1 MKFMK
6 IGGFQLKRDFKE
18 NPEIIVS
25 KRKIVNTFTDCLNK
39 AEIFNEKI
47 PYLVIHRTEREGLGS
62 RLEIDLTFK
71 EDIKGICT
79 SENEDDANKK
89 LTQYIIKKLNTISN
103 FEFSLNGKWYIDV
116 LDKTNIEHYKSFSV
130 IRNFYMFNMWYE
142 EHQPITKNCTLTI
155 SIDNPYPAFEILGK

>member
-1 MKFMK
+1 M
-6 IGGFQLKRDFKE
+6 KRDFKE

-89 LTQYIIKKLNTISN
+89 LTQYIIKKFRFCLSGI
-103 FEFSLNGKWYIDV
+103 FLFLK
-116 LDKTNIEHYKSFSV
+116 
-130 IRNFYMFNMWYE
+130 
-142 EHQPITKNCTLTI
+142 
-155 SIDNPYPAFEILGK
+155 LGKYYIISSKCMKGMRVDDNRRT